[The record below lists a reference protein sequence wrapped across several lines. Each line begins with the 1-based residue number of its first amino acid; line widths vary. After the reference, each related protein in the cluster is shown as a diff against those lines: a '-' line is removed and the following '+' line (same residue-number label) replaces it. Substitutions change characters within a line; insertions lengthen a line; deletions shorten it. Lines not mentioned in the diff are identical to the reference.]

1 MALIGKLAMLAKSP
15 QGRRLLAQAGKA
27 ARDPQNRER
36 LEKVR
41 SRIQNRGDASPK
53 SAAPGPTVQ
62 GPTVSDPTVSDPT
75 VSGPTAPEPT
85 VPGQSGAEG
94 PRATEP
100 RP

>member
-53 SAAPGPTVQ
+53 SAAPGPTIQ
-62 GPTVSDPTVSDPT
+62 GPTVSDPT

>member
-62 GPTVSDPTVSDPT
+62 GPTVPEPT

>member
-62 GPTVSDPTVSDPT
+62 GPTVSDPTVS
-75 VSGPTAPEPT
+75 GPTAPEPT

>member
-1 MALIGKLAMLAKSP
+1 MALFGKLAMLAKSP

-62 GPTVSDPTVSDPT
+62 GPTVSDPTVS
-75 VSGPTAPEPT
+75 GPTAPEPT

>member
-1 MALIGKLAMLAKSP
+1 MALFGKLAMLAKSP
-15 QGRRLLAQAGKA
+15 QGRRLLAQAGTA

-53 SAAPGPTVQ
+53 SVAPDPTVQ
-62 GPTVSDPTVSDPT
+62 GPTVPDPT

-85 VPGQSGAEG
+85 VPEQSGAEDL
-94 PRATEP
+94 RATEP

>member
-62 GPTVSDPTVSDPT
+62 GPTVPDPT
-75 VSGPTAPEPT
+75 VSGRPTAPEPT
-85 VPGQSGAEG
+85 VPEQSVAEG
-94 PRATEP
+94 LRATEP

>member
-53 SAAPGPTVQ
+53 SAAPGPTVK
-62 GPTVSDPTVSDPT
+62 GPTVPDPT